1 MARNPGI
8 LFKKPLLIRSP
19 QYYGQF
25 FWLIGDRI
33 NRVPLYFNHSN
44 GSFHVRR
51 EHVFLFVCLFVFSQ
65 PHIIEQKVIWYFIG
79 VQYKVILFVAQ

>member
-33 NRVPLYFNHSN
+33 NRVPLYFNHTN
-44 GSFHVRR
+44 GSFH
-51 EHVFLFVCLFVFSQ
+51 LFVCLFVFSQ
-65 PHIIEQKVIWYFIG
+65 PHIIEQKVIWYFVG